1 MDSNSTTNII
11 KCESIT
17 SSTTGQTICRPK
29 EMQTGMRTLGE
40 MQTGM
45 RTLVESRKKCGQ
57 KCGHSNTTGHNV
69 RREDNLDVGDVELNK
84 VMIGN
89 KHDALGDVP
98 VHRKSYAEIVQG
110 GRN

>member
-1 MDSNSTTNII
+1 
-11 KCESIT
+11 
-17 SSTTGQTICRPK
+17 
-29 EMQTGMRTLGE
+29 MRTE
-40 MQTGM
+40 M

-57 KCGHSNTTGHNV
+57 KCGHSNTTGNNV
-69 RREDNLDVGDVELNK
+69 RREDNLDIGDMELNK
-84 VMIGN
+84 LMIGN